1 MPSFL
6 AALALVSLLPKA
18 LAQSTPTT
26 PLASKK
32 FEYTAL
38 PYQADTDDG
47 ERGHQTGYNICNST
61 TEGKDSLCQTAI
73 INSIEDFCLW
83 GPSEPNSEIGVIEG
97 EAVAWCTKPGYGT
110 RLIPKGALTGVQF
123 IKTPDYVQVTGV
135 INQEQ
140 IYLKADDSGGEMDPH
155 GADQRGNPLG
165 GLLFSN
171 AFNGQFTQAVEWH
184 NFMGGGTFCLKAC
197 DPSRPN
203 APRYCEHVY
212 DRIGCKYN
220 APAAYEDGKFLSCQ
234 GDSQDFPGIYT
245 GADGVVT
252 TYQQPPESLGPIS
265 TMPFEPKIPATS
277 QCQTL
282 TSASIYA
289 QAPDATISSTK
300 SSSSKTG
307 SQSAASKPTTTGS
320 AKPSTSSSSSNQS
333 GAAARGISVGA
344 VGSLATVLGASLFAA
359 LAL

>member
-123 IKTPDYVQVTGV
+123 IKTPDYVQVTGI
-135 INQEQ
+135 INQ
-140 IYLKADDSGGEMDPH
+140 
-155 GADQRGNPLG
+155 DQ
-165 GLLFSN
+165 S
-171 AFNGQFTQAVEWH
+171 T
-184 NFMGGGTFCLKAC
+184 
-197 DPSRPN
+197 
-203 APRYCEHVY
+203 
-212 DRIGCKYN
+212 
-220 APAAYEDGKFLSCQ
+220 LS
-234 GDSQDFPGIYT
+234 PMT
-245 GADGVVT
+245 LEVKWTPMV
-252 TYQQPPESLGPIS
+252 
-265 TMPFEPKIPATS
+265 
-277 QCQTL
+277 L
-282 TSASIYA
+282 TSV
-289 QAPDATISSTK
+289 ATLSVVFSSPMHSTANSLRR
-300 SSSSKTG
+300 SSG
-307 SQSAASKPTTTGS
+307 TTS
-320 AKPSTSSSSSNQS
+320 WVEVP
-333 GAAARGISVGA
+333 
-344 VGSLATVLGASLFAA
+344 FA
-359 LAL
+359 